1 MEMDTDI
8 SSDFRLLSQ
17 ILVDRSD
24 IQNKNPLEETSSSK
38 FSKFF
43 PNFFFFFSFSFFFFY
58 KCRNVA
64 D

>member
-1 MEMDTDI
+1 VIYKT
-8 SSDFRLLSQ
+8 
-17 ILVDRSD
+17 
-24 IQNKNPLEETSSSK
+24 KNPLEETSSSK

-43 PNFFFFFSFSFFFFY
+43 PNLFFFFFFFFY

>member
-17 ILVDRSD
+17 ILVERSD
-24 IQNKNPLEETSSSK
+24 IQNKNPLEETSSK

-43 PNFFFFFSFSFFFFY
+43 PNFFFFFFSFSFFY